1 MTTQAGLDENV
12 CWEAV
17 VAKDA
22 NSDGRFVFAVR
33 STRIY
38 CRPSCPARRPRR
50 EQVLF
55 FDEPDAAE
63 TAGFRAC
70 RRCHPREVSVYELQ
84 QTAVENACRYIEAH
98 LDTPVTLAALS
109 GAVAL
114 SPYHLQKT
122 FKKIMGI
129 TPRQYAEACRMSRLK
144 LRLKEGDTVTG
155 AAYESG
161 YGSSSRLYERAGTQ
175 LGMTPATY
183 RKGGRGMHIRYTIT
197 TSPLGRLLIGAT
209 ERGICALYMGDEDM
223 SLEAALVQEYPAAEL
238 RRADADLAAW
248 AAAVQHHMSGAQ
260 PQLDLPLDV
269 QATAFQWRV
278 WQALQAIPY
287 GSTRTY
293 REIAQ
298 SLGKPQAAR
307 AVGRACATNPVSI
320 VIPCH
325 RAIREDGG
333 LGGYRWGL
341 DRKQTLL
348 EREHAVAAAPEH
360 PRRDY

>member
-1 MTTQAGLDENV
+1 MTTMQTKLDEKV

-22 NSDGRFVFAVR
+22 SADGRFVFAVR
-33 STRIY
+33 STGIY

-55 FDEPDAAE
+55 FSEPGAAE

-70 RRCHPREVSVYELQ
+70 RRCHPCEASIYDLQ
-84 QTAVENACRYIEAH
+84 QEAVASACRYIEAH
-98 LDTPVTLAALS
+98 LDTPVTLDALS
-109 GAVAL
+109 EEVAL
-114 SPYHLQKT
+114 SPHHLQKT
-122 FKKIMGI
+122 FKKIMGL
-129 TPRQYAEACRMSRLK
+129 TPRQYAEACRMNRLK
-144 LRLKEGDTVTG
+144 LRLKEGDTVAG

-161 YGSSSRLYERAGTQ
+161 YGSSSRLYERADTQ

-183 RKGGRGMHIRYTIT
+183 RKGGQGMQIHYTIT
-197 TSPLGRLLIGAT
+197 GSPLGRLLIGAT
-209 ERGICALYMGDEDM
+209 ERGICALYMGKEDTP
-223 SLEAALVQEYPAAEL
+223 LEAALAKEYPAAEL
-238 RRADADLAAW
+238 RRDDAELAAW
-248 AAAVQHHMSGAQ
+248 AATVQHHMSGEQ

-293 REIAQ
+293 RDIAQ
-298 SLGKPQAAR
+298 SLGNPQAAR

-325 RAIREDGG
+325 RAVREDGG

-348 EREHAVAAAPEH
+348 EREHAVVAANEH
-360 PRRDY
+360 D